1 MLVYNSLIST
11 RKRLSYSAVMLILVL
26 QLVSLELV
34 KKFDLVTRLP
44 RTNELESLFRWISF
58 DNKS

>member
-11 RKRLSYSAVMLILVL
+11 RKRLSYSAVMPILVL
-26 QLVSLELV
+26 QLVCLELII
-34 KKFDLVTRLP
+34 KFDLVTRLL